1 MKRSEETFLR
11 EFEASLGA
19 ETKFDA
25 PREEGEVIKF
35 KKRNIYAKKAAFCT
49 LAAVLVLAV
58 ISAVTVPT
66 ALALSRS
73 VGGGGDALTVGDLR
87 EMRCLFFEDLAF
99 YDDGQKNH
107 IYVIK
112 NEEIVTHYGYDR
124 VTAEAENFDDIR
136 DKTVVEAVAVIGIPS
151 FVGLSDEL
159 SLDYSMDD
167 GYIRRLK
174 LSGEGED
181 LVIDDVEQFDKNDPV
196 SWLDRDKKILPAREE
211 CEQIVSGMKIEEVM
225 QRIGK
230 PQRDIGSGAISFQ
243 FDVADGSILGVMF
256 TAEMTEEN
264 GAYVRNFYVW
274 KAELDV
280 DFVPDISEGFGRAL

>member
-19 ETKFDA
+19 ETKFDP

-58 ISAVTVPT
+58 ISAVAVPT
-66 ALALSRS
+66 ALALSRF
-73 VGGGGDALTVGDLR
+73 VGGGDPLTVGDLR
-87 EMRCLFFEDLAF
+87 GMGCLFFEDLAF

-107 IYVIK
+107 IYVLK

-124 VTAEAENFDDIR
+124 VTAEAENFEDIR
-136 DKTVVEAVAVIGIPS
+136 DKTVIEAVAIIGIPS

-174 LSGEGED
+174 LSEEGED

-196 SWLDRDKKILPAREE
+196 SWLDRDKKNLPAREE
-211 CEQIVSGMKIEEVM
+211 CEQIVSGMKIEEVVR
-225 QRIGK
+225 RIGK

-243 FDVADGSILGVMF
+243 FDVADGSILWVLF
-256 TAEMTEEN
+256 AAETTEEN
-264 GAYVRNFYVW
+264 GTYVQNYYVLT
-274 KAELDV
+274 AELDA
-280 DFVPDISEGFGRAL
+280 DFVPDISEGFGRG